1 MEREVGVVT
10 VGPLILDHAIA
21 GPIKALP
28 VARTVGIASHS
39 SAVMVSVT

>member
-10 VGPLILDHAIA
+10 VRPLILDHAIA
-21 GPIKALP
+21 GPIKALS